1 MKTLIDQKSS
11 WQHCGICY
19 DGAAALYATQPLI
32 GSESAIQENDRQ
44 LEPVVV
50 AHSKYTVRIMFVA
63 KVFRPQGKSWN
74 ALKDQ
79 KLVQAMDT
87 ALLSFARWTA
97 GEERPSW
104 LLSGEKVF
112 RFETP
117 VVLTVITCNNGASF
131 RIVGQTDTPRD
142 SLHRTLV

>member
-1 MKTLIDQKSS
+1 MKTLVDGKSS
-11 WQHCGICY
+11 WKQCGICY
-19 DGAAALYATQPLI
+19 DGAAAMYATQPLI
-32 GSESAIQENDRQ
+32 RSESVIQENDKE

-50 AHSKYTVRIMFVA
+50 SHNKYTVRIMFVA
-63 KVFRPQGKSWN
+63 KVLRPQGKSWN

-97 GEERPSW
+97 GEEKPLW

-112 RFETP
+112 RFETFFP
-117 VVLTVITCNNGASF
+117 CHNIPLIMIPPIVLQGRRTHREAHC
-131 RIVGQTDTPRD
+131 IV
-142 SLHRTLV
+142 H